1 MLSFIKE
8 DSIIK
13 AYNLNTT
20 KLEPKDREKS
30 GLLKIEK
37 DKIYFHLDEKRYL
50 ELEIIGKA
58 KEKEIK
64 NAFCSNAFLAA
75 QVLNLSKNQERQVL
89 ELKCYFFKRPIKILP
104 EALNINFKDTIVEKL
119 LKDMGKDEKLE
130 NFKENCILKMAGLT
144 YFVCVLP
151 YEDENKEDKEDS
163 EEILEEDFSLLNTK
177 GGLSVKR
184 INNRHS
190 YEAIKLRPIKQELAP
205 GLCLFFQG
213 SLEFNDKTTKTM
225 RTSLLVQ
232 IQQDEKS
239 YLKIWEKYLIKSTQ
253 KSFNEAKE
261 VRVLKIE
268 SVEKEGENLKI
279 RFKPALDKNKM
290 EILKKKS
297 QLKEG
302 SDLGVLEDLD
312 TQNEESLINFISK
325 QNKQTSPN
333 NSEKKETIT
342 IKDISG
348 DDFIIDYNPSIK
360 ESDAFYLNY
369 TGDLNTLR
377 KQYSALDKT
386 KKGLSA
392 NPNLGLILNI
402 KENKENSDGD
412 NDAADAMD
420 EVLKEILSSYKTKAL
435 GLTKR
440 VKEKVF
446 KNDPTEN
453 QEKAIKIALNTPN
466 IAIIQGPPGT
476 GKTTVINAICE
487 RLFEE
492 YPKDKNIKGQILLC
506 AQGHDATN
514 NVRERIKVG
523 GLPTFKFGYRNTEEQ
538 YKQNERL
545 YEQLREFAETLIES
559 VREKL
564 QSLGDYENIEKI
576 LDLEKALR
584 RYYSSPISELEFL
597 KEIEKNASFLNSSMR
612 EKLSELKARQQKQEM
627 PANLS
632 VIHALRTTQEG
643 FEDDGIMRNYDLL
656 ESQFKENLTKEDRE
670 LLESFEPN
678 LEKLQE
684 LKIRLLEK
692 NAPKREYEISKPNED
707 VVSLANDLLEILSSQ
722 SPNDKR
728 IRVLLEYLSVLERN
742 PWDLESLLKDYNFVF
757 SSTIGQ
763 HDKALK
769 EKETPYFDS
778 VIVDEAAK
786 ANPLELLMVMAL
798 AKERIILVGDDR
810 QLPHYLDDEIGKK
823 LEDESQDTQDE
834 IEKALKDSM
843 FKKLKERAQKL
854 KELDG
859 KERFITLNKQYRMH
873 PLLGGLVSG
882 VFYEP
887 HNEGFESPLKEE
899 EHLILFKHNLRFL
912 DNKPLAWIDV
922 KNPKERR
929 NADGS
934 CYRESEI
941 VAIKKCLDDFMEDEP
956 NFTFGVITFFSEQKR
971 RLEQALKGY
980 ANLEIGTVDSF
991 QGKEFDVVF
1000 LSSVRTSHTE
1010 GFGFLKDSPRL
1021 CVALSRQKRALIV
1034 VGDREKFE
1042 TLEAKDKVSG
1052 LFEFL
1057 QLCKKE
1063 GKILVF
1069 TEEEGKIS

>member
-1 MLSFIKE
+1 
-8 DSIIK
+8 
-13 AYNLNTT
+13 
-20 KLEPKDREKS
+20 
-30 GLLKIEK
+30 
-37 DKIYFHLDEKRYL
+37 
-50 ELEIIGKA
+50 
-58 KEKEIK
+58 
-64 NAFCSNAFLAA
+64 
-75 QVLNLSKNQERQVL
+75 
-89 ELKCYFFKRPIKILP
+89 
-104 EALNINFKDTIVEKL
+104 
-119 LKDMGKDEKLE
+119 MGKDEKLE
-130 NFKENCILKMAGLT
+130 NFKETCILKMAGLT
-144 YFVCVLP
+144 YLVCVLP
-151 YEDENKEDKEDS
+151 YEDENKENKENS
-163 EEILEEDFSLLNTK
+163 EEILEEDFRLLNTK
-177 GGLSVKR
+177 GELSVKCAL

-190 YEAIKLRPIKQELAP
+190 YEAISLRPIKQELPP

-232 IQQDEKS
+232 IQQDDKS
-239 YLKIWEKYLIKSTQ
+239 YLKIWEKYLIKSAQ

-261 VRVLKIE
+261 VGVLKIE

-290 EILKKKS
+290 EILIKKS
-297 QLKEG
+297 QLKKG
-302 SDLGVLEDLD
+302 SDLGVLEGLD
-312 TQNEESLINFISK
+312 PQNEESLINFISK
-325 QNKQTSPN
+325 QKQQTSPN
-333 NSEKKETIT
+333 NNEKKETIT

-348 DDFIIDYNPSIK
+348 DDFIIDYDPSIK
-360 ESDAFYLNY
+360 EGDAFHLNY
-369 TGDLNTLR
+369 MGDLNTLK

-386 KKGLSA
+386 KKGLST

-402 KENKENSDGD
+402 KENKEASDGD
-412 NDAADAMD
+412 NDALDAMD
-420 EVLKEILSSYKTKAL
+420 EVLKAILSSYQTKAL
-435 GLTKR
+435 GLTTR
-440 VKEKVF
+440 VKDKVF
-446 KNDPTEN
+446 KNDPTPN
-453 QEKAIKIALNTPN
+453 QEKAIEIALNTHD

-492 YPKDKNIKGQILLC
+492 YPKDRNIKGQILLC

-523 GLPTFKFGYRNTEEQ
+523 GLPTFKFGARNIEEQ
-538 YKQNERL
+538 YKQNERS
-545 YEQLREFAETLIES
+545 YERLREFAKTLIES
-559 VREKL
+559 VRKKL
-564 QSLGDYENIEKI
+564 QNLGDYENTEKI
-576 LDLEKALR
+576 LDLEEALR

-597 KEIEKNASFLNSSMR
+597 KEIEKNASFFDSSMR
-612 EKLSELKARQQKQEM
+612 ERLSELKARQQKQEM

-632 VIHALRTTQEG
+632 VIHALRATREG
-643 FEDDGIMRNYDLL
+643 FEDDGVMRNYDLL
-656 ESQFKENLTKEDRE
+656 ESQFKEDLTKEDRE
-670 LLESFEPN
+670 LLESPKPN

-692 NAPKREYEISKPNED
+692 NAPKRKYEIPKPNEE

-722 SPNDKR
+722 SPNDKK

-742 PWDLESLLKDYNFVF
+742 PWDLEGLLRDYNFVF
-757 SSTIGQ
+757 SSTIGH

-769 EKETPYFDS
+769 EKETSYFDS
-778 VIVDEAAK
+778 VIVDEAVK

-798 AKERIILVGDDR
+798 AKECIILVGDDR

-823 LEDESQDTQDE
+823 LEDESQDVQDE

-873 PLLGGLVSG
+873 PLLGQLVSG

-899 EHLILFKHNLRFL
+899 HFKHNLL
-912 DNKPLAWIDV
+912 DNKPCAWIDV
-922 KNPKERR
+922 KNPKEER

-934 CYRESEI
+934 YYRDDEI
-941 VAIKKCLDDFMEDEP
+941 AAIKEYLDLFMKDDP
-956 NFTFGVITFFSEQKR
+956 DFTFGVITFFSEQKR

-1000 LSSVRTSHTE
+1000 LSSVRTHYTE

-1042 TLEAKDKVSG
+1042 TPESKDKVSG

-1063 GKILVF
+1063 GKIL
-1069 TEEEGKIS
+1069 

>member
-13 AYNLNTT
+13 AYNLNTA
-20 KLEPKDREKS
+20 KLEPKDREKL

-37 DKIYFHLDEKRYL
+37 NKIYFHLDEKRYL
-50 ELEIIGKA
+50 KLEIIGEA

-75 QVLNLSKNQERQVL
+75 QVLNLSQNQERQVL
-89 ELKCYFFKRPIKILP
+89 ELKCHFFKRPIKILP
-104 EALNINFKDTIVEKL
+104 EALNINFKDTIVKKL
-119 LKDMGKDEKLE
+119 LKKMGKDKKLE
-130 NFKENCILKMAGLT
+130 DFKETCILEMAGFT

-151 YEDENKEDKEDS
+151 YEDEDKENS
-163 EEILEEDFSLLNTK
+163 EEILKEDFRLLNTK
-177 GGLSVKR
+177 GGLSVKHAL

-190 YEAIKLRPIKQELAP
+190 YEAIKLRPIKQELVP

-225 RTSLLVQ
+225 RTSLLDQ

-261 VRVLKIE
+261 VGVLEIE
-268 SVEKEGENLKI
+268 SVSKGGNLRI

-290 EILKKKS
+290 EILIKKV
-297 QLKEG
+297 QLREG
-302 SDLGVLEDLD
+302 SDLGVLEGLD
-312 TQNEESLINFISK
+312 PQNEESLINLISERKK
-325 QNKQTSPN
+325 QLSKN
-333 NSEKKETIT
+333 NSQSIM

-348 DDFIIDYNPSIK
+348 DDFIINYDPSIK
-360 ESDAFYLNY
+360 EGDAFHLDYM
-369 TGDLNTLR
+369 GDLNTLK

-386 KKGLSA
+386 KKGLNA

-402 KENKENSDGD
+402 KEDKEDSDGD
-412 NDAADAMD
+412 NNTADTMD
-420 EVLKEILSSYKTKAL
+420 EVLKEILSIYQTRAL

-440 VKEKVF
+440 VRKKIF

-453 QEKAIKIALNTPN
+453 REKAIEIALNTPD

-492 YPKDKNIKGQILLC
+492 YSKDKNIKGQILLC
-506 AQGHDATN
+506 VQGHDATN

-523 GLPTFKFGYRNTEEQ
+523 GLPTFKFGAKKNAKEEQ
-538 YKQNERL
+538 YKQDERLNER
-545 YEQLREFAETLIES
+545 LREFAEILIES
-559 VREKL
+559 VRKKL

-576 LDLEKALR
+576 SDLEKTLR

-597 KEIEKNASFLNSSMR
+597 KEIEKNAIFFDFSMR
-612 EKLSELKARQQKQEM
+612 ERLSQLKARQQKQEM

-632 VIHALRTTQEG
+632 VIHALRATQEG
-643 FEDDGIMRNYDLL
+643 FEDDGVMRNYDLL

-670 LLESFEPN
+670 LLKSLEPN

-692 NAPKREYEISKPNED
+692 NAPKREYEIPKPNEE

-722 SPNDKR
+722 SLNDKR
-728 IRVLLEYLSVLERN
+728 IRVLLEYLSVLERT
-742 PWDLESLLKDYNFVF
+742 PWDLESLLRDYNFVF
-757 SSTIGQ
+757 SSTTGQ
-763 HDKALK
+763 HNQAL
-769 EKETPYFDS
+769 ERKETPYFDS

-823 LEDESQDTQDE
+823 T
-834 IEKALKDSM
+834 
-843 FKKLKERAQKL
+843 
-854 KELDG
+854 
-859 KERFITLNKQYRMH
+859 
-873 PLLGGLVSG
+873 
-882 VFYEP
+882 
-887 HNEGFESPLKEE
+887 
-899 EHLILFKHNLRFL
+899 
-912 DNKPLAWIDV
+912 
-922 KNPKERR
+922 
-929 NADGS
+929 
-934 CYRESEI
+934 
-941 VAIKKCLDDFMEDEP
+941 
-956 NFTFGVITFFSEQKR
+956 
-971 RLEQALKGY
+971 
-980 ANLEIGTVDSF
+980 
-991 QGKEFDVVF
+991 
-1000 LSSVRTSHTE
+1000 
-1010 GFGFLKDSPRL
+1010 
-1021 CVALSRQKRALIV
+1021 
-1034 VGDREKFE
+1034 
-1042 TLEAKDKVSG
+1042 
-1052 LFEFL
+1052 
-1057 QLCKKE
+1057 
-1063 GKILVF
+1063 
-1069 TEEEGKIS
+1069 

>member
-1 MLSFIKE
+1 ML
-8 DSIIK
+8 
-13 AYNLNTT
+13 
-20 KLEPKDREKS
+20 
-30 GLLKIEK
+30 
-37 DKIYFHLDEKRYL
+37 
-50 ELEIIGKA
+50 
-58 KEKEIK
+58 
-64 NAFCSNAFLAA
+64 
-75 QVLNLSKNQERQVL
+75 
-89 ELKCYFFKRPIKILP
+89 IL
-104 EALNINFKDTIVEKL
+104 
-119 LKDMGKDEKLE
+119 
-130 NFKENCILKMAGLT
+130 
-144 YFVCVLP
+144 
-151 YEDENKEDKEDS
+151 
-163 EEILEEDFSLLNTK
+163 
-177 GGLSVKR
+177 
-184 INNRHS
+184 
-190 YEAIKLRPIKQELAP
+190 
-205 GLCLFFQG
+205 
-213 SLEFNDKTTKTM
+213 
-225 RTSLLVQ
+225 
-232 IQQDEKS
+232 
-239 YLKIWEKYLIKSTQ
+239 IW
-253 KSFNEAKE
+253 
-261 VRVLKIE
+261 
-268 SVEKEGENLKI
+268 
-279 RFKPALDKNKM
+279 
-290 EILKKKS
+290 
-297 QLKEG
+297 
-302 SDLGVLEDLD
+302 
-312 TQNEESLINFISK
+312 
-325 QNKQTSPN
+325 
-333 NSEKKETIT
+333 
-342 IKDISG
+342 
-348 DDFIIDYNPSIK
+348 
-360 ESDAFYLNY
+360 
-369 TGDLNTLR
+369 
-377 KQYSALDKT
+377 
-386 KKGLSA
+386 
-392 NPNLGLILNI
+392 LILNI
-402 KENKENSDGD
+402 KENKKDGD
-412 NDAADAMD
+412 GNDAADTMD
-420 EVLKEILSSYKTKAL
+420 EVLKEILLSYRTRAL
-435 GLTKR
+435 GLTER
-440 VKEKVF
+440 VEKKVF
-446 KNDPTEN
+446 KNDPTPN
-453 QEKAIKIALNTPN
+453 QEKAIKIALNTPD

-506 AQGHDATN
+506 TQGHDATN

-523 GLPTFKFGYRNTEEQ
+523 GFPTFKFGDRDIEES
-538 YKQNERL
+538 YKQDERL

-576 LDLEKALR
+576 LDLEEALR

-612 EKLSELKARQQKQEM
+612 ERLSQLKARQQKQEM

-678 LEKLQE
+678 LEKSQE

-692 NAPKREYEISKPNED
+692 NAPKREYEISKPNEE

-722 SPNDKR
+722 SHNDKK
-728 IRVLLEYLSVLERN
+728 IRVLLECLSVLERN
-742 PWDLESLLKDYNFVF
+742 PWDLESLLKDCNFVF
-757 SSTIGQ
+757 SSTTGQ

-823 LEDESQDTQDE
+823 LEDESQDVQDE
-834 IEKALKDSM
+834 VEKALKDSM

-873 PLLGGLVSG
+873 PLLGKLVSG
-882 VFYEP
+882 VFYES

-899 EHLILFKHNLRFL
+899 HFKHNLRAL

-934 CYRESEI
+934 YYRESEI
-941 VAIKKCLDDFMEDEP
+941 TAIKKCLDDFLKDEP
-956 NFTFGVITFFSEQKR
+956 NFTFGVIIFFSEQKR
-971 RLEQALKGY
+971 ILEQALKGY
-980 ANLEIGTVDSF
+980 ANLKIGTVDSF

-1000 LSSVRTSHTE
+1000 LSSVRTHHTE

-1034 VGDREKFE
+1034 VVDREKFE
-1042 TLEAKDKVSG
+1042 KSEAKDKVLG

-1057 QLCKKE
+1057 QLCEKE
-1063 GKILVF
+1063 SKILIF
-1069 TEEEGKIS
+1069 TKNEERGKIS

>member
-37 DKIYFHLDEKRYL
+37 NKIYFHLDEKRYL

-89 ELKCYFFKRPIKILP
+89 ELKCYFFKRPIKILL
-104 EALNINFKDTIVEKL
+104 EALNINFKDTIAEKL

-130 NFKENCILKMAGLT
+130 NFKETCILKMAGLT

-151 YEDENKEDKEDS
+151 YEDENKENKENKENS
-163 EEILEEDFSLLNTK
+163 EEILEEDFRLLNTK
-177 GGLSVKR
+177 GGLSIKHALR
-184 INNRHS
+184 NNRHS
-190 YEAIKLRPIKQELAP
+190 YEAINLRPIKQELPP

-225 RTSLLVQ
+225 RTNLLVQ

-239 YLKIWEKYLIKSTQ
+239 YLKIWEKYLIKSAQ

-261 VRVLKIE
+261 VGVLKIE
-268 SVEKEGENLKI
+268 SVSKEGEDLKI

-290 EILKKKS
+290 EILKKS
-297 QLKEG
+297 QLKKG
-302 SDLGVLEDLD
+302 SDLGVLKDLD

-325 QNKQTSPN
+325 QKKQISKN
-333 NSEKKETIT
+333 NSQSIM

-348 DDFIIDYNPSIK
+348 DDFIIDYDPSIK
-360 ESDAFYLNY
+360 EGDAFHLNY
-369 TGDLNTLR
+369 MGDLNTLK

-386 KKGLSA
+386 KKGLSV

-402 KENKENSDGD
+402 KENSDSD
-412 NDAADAMD
+412 NDAADTMD
-420 EVLKEILSSYKTKAL
+420 EVLKEILSSYQTKAL

-446 KNDPTEN
+446 KNDPTDN
-453 QEKAIKIALNTPN
+453 QEKAIKIALNTPD

-523 GLPTFKFGYRNTEEQ
+523 GLPTFKFGARNTEEQ

-545 YEQLREFAETLIES
+545 YEQLKEFAETLIES

-564 QSLGDYENIEKI
+564 QKLGDYENIEKI
-576 LDLEKALR
+576 LDLEEALR

-597 KEIEKNASFLNSSMR
+597 KEIEKNAIFLDSSMR
-612 EKLSELKARQQKQEM
+612 ERLSQLKVRWQKQEM
-627 PANLS
+627 PVNLS
-632 VIHALRTTQEG
+632 VIHALRATQEG
-643 FEDDGIMRNYDLL
+643 FEDDGVMRNYDLL

-670 LLESFEPN
+670 LLKSPKPN

-692 NAPKREYEISKPNED
+692 NAPKREYEIPKPNEE

-722 SPNDKR
+722 SPNDKK

-823 LEDESQDTQDE
+823 LEDESQDVKDE

-854 KELDG
+854 KELDN

-873 PLLGGLVSG
+873 PLLGKLVSD

-899 EHLILFKHNLRFL
+899 PFKHNLRNL

-922 KNPKERR
+922 KNPKEER

-934 CYRESEI
+934 YYRDDEI
-941 VAIKKCLDDFMEDEP
+941 AAIKKCLDDFMKDEP

-1000 LSSVRTSHTE
+1000 LSSVRTHYTE

-1042 TLEAKDKVSG
+1042 TPEAKDKVSG

-1069 TEEEGKIS
+1069 TKEGEIS